1 MEPVN
6 GFFGPYGGQFV
17 PETLIPA
24 LDDLEEAYRSFT
36 ADANELTRF
45 HRYLHDYAGRPTPVY
60 LAERFSTEYGFELFL
75 KREDL
80 LHTGAHK
87 INNTIGQAL
96 LTRFMGKKRVIAET
110 GAGQHGVATATAA
123 ALFDLDCV
131 VYMGVLDVERQAPNV
146 AKMKMLGAEVV
157 PVTEG
162 QGTLKEAINR
172 ALKDWVSSFRDTHYL
187 LGTVAGPHP
196 FPEMVG
202 FFQSVTGEEAR
213 FHFLDNLPDAV
224 VACVGGGSNAAGIFH
239 GFYEEDVRLVGVEAG
254 GRGDSPGDHAASLTL
269 GRPGIFQGARSYL
282 LQNEAGQVNEA
293 HSVSAGLDYPGIGPV
308 HSWLKDRGR
317 VDFVRASDEDAL
329 AAFHELVR
337 LEGIFPALESSHA
350 LGWTISARDELAG
363 KMVLVNLSGRG
374 DKDFGIIQ
382 SLEASK

>member
-24 LDDLEEAYRSFT
+24 LDDLEEAFRRFSS
-36 ADANELTRF
+36 ARDEIERF
-45 HRYLHDYAGRPTPVY
+45 HRYLHDYAGRPTALY
-60 LAERFSTEYGFELFL
+60 RAERFSAEYGFELFL

-110 GAGQHGVATATAA
+110 GAGQHGVATATVA
-123 ALFDLDCV
+123 ALFDLECA
-131 VYMGVLDVERQAPNV
+131 VYMGALDVERQAPNV
-146 AKMKMLGAEVV
+146 ARMKMLGAEVV

-202 FFQSVTGEEAR
+202 FFQSVTGQEAR
-213 FHFLDNLPDAV
+213 VQTLDDLPDVV

-239 GFYEEDVRLVGVEAG
+239 GFYEEEVRLVGVEAG

-282 LQNEAGQVNEA
+282 LQNGAGQVDEA

-308 HSWLKDRGR
+308 HSWLRDQGR
-317 VDFVRASDEDAL
+317 VDFVRASDEQAL
-329 AAFHELVR
+329 AAFYELVR

-350 LGWTISARDELAG
+350 LGWAMRAKNELAG
-363 KMVLVNLSGRG
+363 KRVLVNLSGRG